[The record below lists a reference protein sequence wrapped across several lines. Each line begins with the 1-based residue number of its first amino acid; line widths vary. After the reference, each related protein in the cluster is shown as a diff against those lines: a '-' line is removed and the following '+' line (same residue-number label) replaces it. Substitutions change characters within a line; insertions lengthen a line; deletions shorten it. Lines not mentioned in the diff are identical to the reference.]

1 MNPFN
6 PSFGNRPERF
16 IGRDMIISEVLNAL
30 ENLNSPWR
38 STLITGIRGSGKTAL
53 LSDIQKRLEGRDVV
67 VVSLTPNEDFLFELL
82 SLMYEQ
88 IPARIKKKMPKIKSI
103 DTKLGIA
110 FEFDEQE
117 APYFTNNFRYQITM
131 LLKELKKNKL
141 KTIFMID
148 ETQKDEEGL
157 RIFISTYQHLIR
169 EEYEVNLIMAG
180 LPYVISSILKDKIL
194 TFLRRAKRVELQNV
208 DLALVH
214 LSYSEVFTNMYTDS
228 LIETATNETKGYPY
242 LFQLLG
248 YYLWESYEKG
258 KNEESVLEAAIIKS
272 KVDLFENVHELVFDE
287 LSQKDKEFLMKMNL
301 TGGGT
306 KTADMMKRLEKDKGY
321 VSLYRNRLISQG
333 VIKSLRHGVIGFVLP
348 YTEEF
353 LESKIEELGEAMI

>member
-30 ENLNSPWR
+30 DNLNSPWR
-38 STLITGIRGSGKTAL
+38 STIVTGVRGSGKTAL
-53 LSDIQKRLEGRDVV
+53 LSDIQKRLEGRNVV

-82 SLMYEQ
+82 SQMYEQ
-88 IPARIKKKMPKIKSI
+88 IPARVKKKMPKIKSI
-103 DTKLGIA
+103 DTKLGIS

-117 APYFTNNFRYQITM
+117 APYFTNNFRYQLTI
-131 LLKELKKNKL
+131 LLKELKKNNM
-141 KTIFMID
+141 KTLFMID
-148 ETQKDEEGL
+148 ETQKDEDGL
-157 RIFISTYQHLIR
+157 RTFISTYQHLIR

-208 DLALVH
+208 DLALVR
-214 LSYSEVFTNMYTDS
+214 LSYDEVFRNMYTDS
-228 LIETATNETKGYPY
+228 LIDTATNITKGYPY

-248 YYLWESYEKG
+248 YYLWESYEEG
-258 KNEESVLEAAIIKS
+258 KNEESILEATVIKS

-287 LSQKDKEFLMKMNL
+287 LSQKDKEFLVRMNL
-301 TGGGT
+301 TGEGT
-306 KTADMMKRLEKDKGY
+306 KTADMIERLEKDKGY
-321 VSLYRNRLISQG
+321 VSLYRNRLISHG
-333 VIKSLRHGVIGFVLP
+333 FIKSLGHGVIGFVLP

-353 LESKIEELGEAMI
+353 LESKIEELGVDMI